1 MRASNPENP
10 DRLLSFL
17 GTGVYSA
24 PEIQQRF
31 RLSQPTVSRLLAQL
45 GDRIAIIGNARA
57 RRYTK
62 IRDVRGLGGEFPL
75 FKIDTEGNAHLI
87 GTLYAVA
94 RDHFLWKPLAQINW
108 ISAITNLFS
117 VGKTQKINSNL
128 LNAREQLFRS
138 LPWFIADLHPE
149 GFVGRAFVRQLHE
162 EFGLPARSVDWNE
175 DHVLSAL
182 VRRSEDTMGNLVI
195 GRESIERYFRLVR
208 QLPTPIRENAIAD
221 IYPRFAQEA
230 VDGQPAGSS
239 AGGEQPK
246 FTAIIERGGVVQ
258 NVLVKF
264 SPPVTTIE
272 GRRWADL
279 LICEHH
285 ALDAVQNSGISAA
298 QSNIIEAGGR
308 VFLEVVRFDRTG
320 LLGRLPIISLRALGN
335 EFYGFQDNWVNAA
348 NRMAKDGRLSL
359 EDAGSLRWLSV
370 FGSLIGNN
378 DQHFGNVS
386 LITLDDSSQYR
397 LAPAYDVL
405 PMVYRPADGSVP
417 SRTLTLPAVV
427 PGAPDEWPSALER
440 ASQFWSQTKSDIR
453 ISEQFRLICAENYK
467 LVNGL
472 FAGPRLFA

>member
-1 MRASNPENP
+1 MRASTLDNP

-31 RLSQPTVSRLLAQL
+31 RCSQPTVSRLLAQL

-62 IRDVRGLGGEFPL
+62 IRDVRGLGGKFPI

-87 GTLYAVA
+87 GALYAVA
-94 RDHFLWKPLAQINW
+94 QDHYLWAP
-108 ISAITNLFS
+108 
-117 VGKTQKINSNL
+117 

-149 GFVGRAFVRQLHE
+149 GFVGRAYVRQLHNE
-162 EFGLPARSVDWNE
+162 LGLPPRSVDWNE

-182 VRRSEDTMGNLVI
+182 ARRGEDTMGNLVI
-195 GRESIERYFRLVR
+195 GQESIERYFRMVR
-208 QLPTPIRENAIAD
+208 ESPAPIREHAIAD
-221 IYPRFAQEA
+221 TYPRFAQEA
-230 VDGQPAGSS
+230 VDGQPVGSS

-246 FTAIIERGGVVQ
+246 FTAIVERSGTVR

-264 SPPVTTIE
+264 SPPVNTLE
-272 GRRWADL
+272 GKRWADL

-285 ALDAVQNSGISAA
+285 ALEVVQNSGISAA
-298 QSNIIEAGGR
+298 QSTIIEAGGR
-308 VFLEVVRFDRTG
+308 VFLEVIRFDRSG
-320 LLGRLPIISLRALGN
+320 LVGRLPIISLRAVDN

-348 NRMAKDGRLSL
+348 NRMASDGRLSTQ
-359 EDAGSLRWLSV
+359 DAASLRWLSV

-386 LITLDDSSQYR
+386 LIMLDGGRLYR

-405 PMVYRPADGSVP
+405 PMVYRPADGAVP
-417 SRTLTLPAVV
+417 SRPLTVPAVA
-427 PGAPDEWPSALER
+427 PGAPNEWPSALES
-440 ASQFWSQTKSDIR
+440 ASRFWNQTKSDIR
-453 ISEQFRLICAENYK
+453 ISEEFRMMCLENHNI
-467 LVNGL
+467 VNAL
-472 FAGPRLFA
+472 YAGPRLFA

>member
-1 MRASNPENP
+1 MRTGNLDNS

-31 RLSQPTVSRLLAQL
+31 RCSQPTVSRMLAQL
-45 GDRIAIIGNARA
+45 GNRITIIGNARA

-62 IRDVRGLGGEFPL
+62 IRDIRGVGGEFPI

-94 RDHFLWKPLAQINW
+94 QDHFLWTPLD
-108 ISAITNLFS
+108 
-117 VGKTQKINSNL
+117 
-128 LNAREQLFRS
+128 AREQLFRS

-162 EFGLPARSVDWNE
+162 ELGLPPRGIDWNE
-175 DHVLSAL
+175 DNVLSAL
-182 VRRSEDTMGNLVI
+182 ARRGEDTMGNLVI
-195 GRESIERYFRLVR
+195 GRESIERYFRMVR
-208 QLPTPIRENAIAD
+208 ELPAPIRENAIAD
-221 IYPRFAQEA
+221 TYPRFAQEA
-230 VDGQPAGSS
+230 VDGQQVGSS

-246 FTAIIERGGVVQ
+246 FTAIVGRSGAVR

-264 SPPVTTIE
+264 SPPVSTDE

-285 ALDAVQNSGISAA
+285 ALDVVRNSGISAA
-298 QSNIIEAGGR
+298 QSTIIEAGGR
-308 VFLEVVRFDRTG
+308 VFLEVARFDRTG
-320 LLGRLPIISLRALGN
+320 LLGRLPIISLRAIDN
-335 EFYGFQDNWVNAA
+335 EYYGFQDNWVDAA
-348 NRMAKDGRLSL
+348 NRMANDGRLSTQ
-359 EDAGSLRWLSV
+359 DAAALRWLSV

-386 LITLDDSSQYR
+386 LIMLDGSRLYR

-405 PMVYRPADGSVP
+405 PMVYRPADGAVP
-417 SRTLTLPAVV
+417 SRLLTVPAVV
-427 PGAPDEWPSALER
+427 PGAPEEWPSALES
-440 ASQFWSQTKSDIR
+440 AGQFWNQTKSDIR
-453 ISEQFRLICAENYK
+453 ISDEFRVICSKNYTI
-467 LVNGL
+467 VNGL
-472 FAGPRLFA
+472 FSGPRLFA

>member
-1 MRASNPENP
+1 MRASTLDNL

-31 RLSQPTVSRLLAQL
+31 RYSQPTVSRLLAQL
-45 GDRIAIIGNARA
+45 GDRITIIGNARA

-62 IRDVRGLGGEFPL
+62 LRDVRGLGGGFPVYT
-75 FKIDTEGNAHLI
+75 INTEGNAHLI
-87 GTLYAVA
+87 GTLCAVA
-94 RDHFLWKPLAQINW
+94 LDHFLWKPMDAH
-108 ISAITNLFS
+108 
-117 VGKTQKINSNL
+117 
-128 LNAREQLFRS
+128 EQLFRS

-149 GFVGRAFVRQLHE
+149 GFVGRAFVRRLHQE
-162 EFGLPARSVDWNE
+162 LGLPPHSVDWNE

-182 VRRSEDTMGNLVI
+182 ARRGEDTMGNLVI
-195 GRESIERYFRLVR
+195 GQESIERYFRMVR
-208 QLPTPIRENAIAD
+208 ELPAPIREDAIAD
-221 IYPRFAQEA
+221 TYPRFAQEA

-246 FTAIIERGGVVQ
+246 FTAIVERSGTVR

-264 SPPVTTIE
+264 SPPVSTVE

-285 ALDAVQNSGISAA
+285 ALGVVQNSGIAA
-298 QSNIIEAGGR
+298 AHSSVIEAGGR

-320 LLGRLPIISLRALGN
+320 LFGRLPIMSLRAIDN
-335 EFYGFQDNWVNAA
+335 EYYGFQDNWVNAA
-348 NRMAKDGRLSL
+348 NRMSSDGRLPA
-359 EDAGSLRWLSV
+359 EDARSLRWLSV

-386 LITLDDSSQYR
+386 LVMGDGGRRYR

-405 PMVYRPADGSVP
+405 PMVYRPVDGAVP
-417 SRTLTLPAVV
+417 SRPLAMPVVV
-427 PGAPDEWPSALER
+427 PGAANEWSSALER
-440 ASQFWSQTKSDIR
+440 ACQFWNQTKGDIR
-453 ISEQFRLICAENYK
+453 ISEEFRMICSENHTM
-467 LVNGL
+467 VNEMQ
-472 FAGPRLFA
+472 AGPRLFA

>member
-1 MRASNPENP
+1 MRTGNLDYS

-31 RLSQPTVSRLLAQL
+31 RCSQPTVSRMLAQL
-45 GDRIAIIGNARA
+45 GNRITIIGNARA

-62 IRDVRGLGGEFPL
+62 IRDIRGVGGEFPI

-94 RDHFLWKPLAQINW
+94 QDHFLWTPLD
-108 ISAITNLFS
+108 
-117 VGKTQKINSNL
+117 
-128 LNAREQLFRS
+128 AREQLFRS

-162 EFGLPARSVDWNE
+162 ELGLPPRGIDWNE
-175 DHVLSAL
+175 DNVLSAL
-182 VRRSEDTMGNLVI
+182 ARRGEDTMGNLVI
-195 GRESIERYFRLVR
+195 GRESIERYFRMVR
-208 QLPTPIRENAIAD
+208 ELPAPIRENAIAD
-221 IYPRFAQEA
+221 TYPRFAQEA
-230 VDGQPAGSS
+230 VDGQQVGSS

-246 FTAIIERGGVVQ
+246 FTAIVERSGAVR

-264 SPPVTTIE
+264 SPPVSTDE

-285 ALDAVQNSGISAA
+285 ALDVVRNSGISAA
-298 QSNIIEAGGR
+298 QSTIIEAGGR
-308 VFLEVVRFDRTG
+308 VFLEVARFDRTG
-320 LLGRLPIISLRALGN
+320 LLGRLPIISLRAIDN
-335 EFYGFQDNWVNAA
+335 EYYGFQDNWVDAA
-348 NRMAKDGRLSL
+348 NRMANDGRLSTQ
-359 EDAGSLRWLSV
+359 DAAALRWLSV

-386 LITLDDSSQYR
+386 LIMLDGSRLYR

-405 PMVYRPADGSVP
+405 PMVYRPADGAVP
-417 SRTLTLPAVV
+417 SRLLTVPAVV
-427 PGAPDEWPSALER
+427 PGAPEEWPSALES
-440 ASQFWSQTKSDIR
+440 AGQFWNQTKSDIR
-453 ISEQFRLICAENYK
+453 ISDEFRVICSKNYTI
-467 LVNGL
+467 VNGL
-472 FAGPRLFA
+472 FSGPRLFA

>member
-1 MRASNPENP
+1 MRADTLDNS

-24 PEIQQRF
+24 PEIQQRI
-31 RLSQPTVSRLLAQL
+31 RCSQPTVSRLLAQL
-45 GDRIAIIGNARA
+45 GDRITIFGNARA

-62 IRDVRGLGGEFPL
+62 IRDIRGLGGEFPI
-75 FKIDTEGNAHLI
+75 FTIDSEGNAHQI

-94 RDHFLWKPLAQINW
+94 QDHFLWTPRD
-108 ISAITNLFS
+108 T
-117 VGKTQKINSNL
+117 
-128 LNAREQLFRS
+128 REQLFRS

-162 EFGLPARSVDWNE
+162 ELGLPLRGVDWNE

-182 VRRSEDTMGNLVI
+182 ARRGEDTMGNLVI
-195 GRESIERYFRLVR
+195 GRESIERYFRMVR
-208 QLPTPIRENAIAD
+208 ELPAPIREDAIAD
-221 IYPRFAQEA
+221 TYPRFAQEA

-246 FTAIIERGGVVQ
+246 FTAIVERSGAVR

-264 SPPVTTIE
+264 SPPVGTDE

-285 ALDAVQNSGISAA
+285 ALNVVQNSGVSAA
-298 QSNIIEAGGR
+298 QSTIIEAGGR

-320 LLGRLPIISLRALGN
+320 LLGRLPIISLRAIDN
-335 EFYGFQDNWVNAA
+335 ELYGFQDNWVNAA
-348 NRMAKDGRLSL
+348 KRMANDGRLSTL
-359 EDAGSLRWLSV
+359 DAGSLRWLSV

-386 LITLDDSSQYR
+386 LITLDDSRLYR

-405 PMVYRPADGSVP
+405 PMVYRPADGAVP
-417 SRTLTLPAVV
+417 SRPLTVPAVV
-427 PGAPDEWPSALER
+427 PGAPNEWSSALESAGR
-440 ASQFWSQTKSDIR
+440 FWNQTKSDIR
-453 ISEQFRLICAENYK
+453 ISEQFRMICSENYNI
-467 LVNGL
+467 VNGL
-472 FAGPRLFA
+472 YAGPRLFA

>member
-1 MRASNPENP
+1 MRTSNLDNP

-17 GTGVYSA
+17 STGVYSA

-45 GDRIAIIGNARA
+45 GNRITIIGNARA

-62 IRDVRGLGGEFPL
+62 TRDVRGLGGEFPI
-75 FKIDTEGNAHLI
+75 FKIDADGNAHLI
-87 GTLYAVA
+87 GTLFAVA
-94 RDHFLWKPLAQINW
+94 QDHFLWNP
-108 ISAITNLFS
+108 
-117 VGKTQKINSNL
+117 
-128 LNAREQLFRS
+128 LNASEQLFRS

-149 GFVGRAFVRQLHE
+149 GFVGRAFVRQLHV
-162 EFGLPARSVDWNE
+162 EFGLPPRSTDWSE

-182 VRRSEDTMGNLVI
+182 ARRSEDTMGNLVI
-195 GRESIERYFRLVR
+195 GQESIERYFRMVHELAA
-208 QLPTPIRENAIAD
+208 PIRENAIAD
-221 IYPRFAQEA
+221 TYPRFAQEA

-246 FTAIIERGGVVQ
+246 FTAIVERSGVVR

-264 SPPVTTIE
+264 SPPVSTDE

-285 ALDAVQNSGISAA
+285 ALEVVQNSGISAA
-298 QSNIIEAGGR
+298 QSNIIEEGGR

-320 LLGRLPIISLRALGN
+320 LLGRLPIISLRAIDN

-348 NRMAKDGRLSL
+348 NRMVNDGRLSTQ
-359 EDAGSLRWLSV
+359 DAGSLRWLSV

-386 LITLDDSSQYR
+386 LIMLDGSRQYG

-405 PMVYRPADGSVP
+405 PMVYRPMDGAVP
-417 SRTLTLPAVV
+417 SRPFTLPAVV
-427 PGAPDEWPSALER
+427 PGAPNEWPSALEC
-440 ASQFWSQTKSDIR
+440 ASQFWNRTKSDIR
-453 ISEQFRLICAENYK
+453 ISDKFRLICAENYNMA
-467 LVNGL
+467 NGL
-472 FAGPRLFA
+472 FAGPRLFGKGDRDIL

>member
-1 MRASNPENP
+1 MRASNLDNP

-31 RLSQPTVSRLLAQL
+31 RCSQPTVSRLLAQL
-45 GDRIAIIGNARA
+45 GDRIIIIGNARA

-62 IRDVRGLGGEFPL
+62 IRNVRGLGGEFPI
-75 FKIDTEGNAHLI
+75 FKIDTEGNAHLT

-94 RDHFLWKPLAQINW
+94 QDHFLWTP
-108 ISAITNLFS
+108 
-117 VGKTQKINSNL
+117 

-149 GFVGRAFVRQLHE
+149 GFVGRAFVRQLHGE
-162 EFGLPARSVDWNE
+162 LGLPPRSVDWNE

-182 VRRSEDTMGNLVI
+182 ARRSEDTMGDLVI
-195 GRESIERYFRLVR
+195 GQESIERYFRMVR
-208 QLPTPIRENAIAD
+208 ELPAPIRENAIAD
-221 IYPRFAQEA
+221 TYPRFAQEA
-230 VDGQPAGSS
+230 IDGQPVGSS

-246 FTAIIERGGVVQ
+246 FTAIVERSGAVR

-264 SPPVTTIE
+264 SPPVSTDE

-279 LICEHH
+279 LICEQH
-285 ALDAVQNSGISAA
+285 ALEVVQNSGISAA
-298 QSNIIEAGGR
+298 QSTIIEAGGR
-308 VFLEVVRFDRTG
+308 VFLEVVRFDRSG
-320 LLGRLPIISLRALGN
+320 LLGRLPIISLRAIDN

-348 NRMAKDGRLSL
+348 NRMANDGRLSTQ
-359 EDAGSLRWLSV
+359 DAGSLRWLSV

-386 LITLDDSSQYR
+386 LIMLDGSRLYR

-405 PMVYRPADGSVP
+405 PMVYRPIDGAVP
-417 SRTLTLPAVV
+417 SRPLTVPAVV
-427 PGAPDEWPSALER
+427 PGAPNEWSSALES
-440 ASQFWSQTKSDIR
+440 ASQFWNQTKSDIR
-453 ISEQFRLICAENYK
+453 ISEEFRMICSENYNIVSE
-467 LVNGL
+467 LY
-472 FAGPRLFA
+472 AGPRIFA

>member
-1 MRASNPENP
+1 MRASNLDNP

-17 GTGVYSA
+17 STGVYSA

-45 GDRIAIIGNARA
+45 GDRITIIGNARA

-62 IRDVRGLGGEFPL
+62 IRDVRGLGGTFPIY
-75 FKIDTEGNAHLI
+75 KIDTEGNAHLI

-94 RDHFLWKPLAQINW
+94 QDHFLWTP
-108 ISAITNLFS
+108 
-117 VGKTQKINSNL
+117 

-138 LPWFIADLHPE
+138 LPWFIADLHPD
-149 GFVGRAFVRQLHE
+149 GFVGRAFVRRLHDE
-162 EFGLPARSVDWNE
+162 LGLPPRGVDWNE
-175 DHVLSAL
+175 DHVLTAL
-182 VRRSEDTMGNLVI
+182 ARRGEDTMGNLVV
-195 GRESIERYFRLVR
+195 GHESIERYFRMVR
-208 QLPTPIRENAIAD
+208 ELPVPIRENAIAGA
-221 IYPRFAQEA
+221 YPRFAQEA

-246 FTAIIERGGVVQ
+246 FTTIVERSGEVR

-264 SPPVTTIE
+264 SPPVNTSE

-285 ALDAVQNSGISAA
+285 ALEVIQNSGIRAAKSA
-298 QSNIIEAGGR
+298 IIEAGGR

-320 LLGRLPIISLRALGN
+320 LLGRLPIISLRALDN

-348 NRMAKDGRLSL
+348 NRMAKDGRLSR

-370 FGSLIGNN
+370 FGTLIGNN

-386 LITLDDSSQYR
+386 LITVDGSRLYR

-405 PMVYRPADGSVP
+405 PMAYRPLDGAVP
-417 SRTLTLPAVV
+417 SRPLALPAVV
-427 PGAPDEWPSALER
+427 PGASDEWSSALES
-440 ASQFWSQTKSDIR
+440 ASQFWNQTKSDIR
-453 ISEQFRLICAENYK
+453 ISEEFRMICTENYTI
-467 LVNGL
+467 VNEL
-472 FAGPRLFA
+472 RTGPRLFA

>member
-1 MRASNPENP
+1 MRASNLDNT

-17 GTGVYSA
+17 ATGVYSA

-31 RLSQPTVSRLLAQL
+31 ALSQPTISRLLAQL

-62 IRDVRGLGGEFPL
+62 IRDVRGLGGAFPVY
-75 FKIDTEGNAHLI
+75 KIDPEGNAHLI

-94 RDHFLWKPLAQINW
+94 QDNFLWSPRGA
-108 ISAITNLFS
+108 S
-117 VGKTQKINSNL
+117 
-128 LNAREQLFRS
+128 EQLFRS

-149 GFVGRAFVRQLHE
+149 GFAGRAFVRRLHE
-162 EFGLPARSVDWNE
+162 ELGLPSRSVDWNE

-182 VRRSEDTMGNLVI
+182 ARRGEDTMGNLVI
-195 GRESIERYFRLVR
+195 GHESIERYFRMVR
-208 QLPTPIRENAIAD
+208 ELPAPIQENAITGR
-221 IYPRFAQEA
+221 YPRFAQEA

-246 FTAIIERGGVVQ
+246 FTTIVERSGEVR

-264 SPPVTTIE
+264 SPPVNTIE

-285 ALDAVQNSGISAA
+285 ALSVVQNSGICAA
-298 QSNIIEAGGR
+298 KSIIIEAGGR
-308 VFLEVVRFDRTG
+308 VFLEVIRFDRTG
-320 LLGRLPIISLRALGN
+320 LSGRLPIISLRAIDN
-335 EFYGFQDNWVNAA
+335 EFYGFQDNWINAA
-348 NRMAKDGRLSL
+348 NRMANDGRLSK
-359 EDAGSLRWLSV
+359 EDAASLRWLSV

-386 LITLDDSSQYR
+386 LVMLDGSKLHR

-405 PMVYRPADGSVP
+405 PMFYRPVDGTVT
-417 SRTLTLPAVV
+417 SRPLTVPAVV
-427 PGAPDEWPSALER
+427 SSAPNEWSSALESAR
-440 ASQFWSQTKSDIR
+440 QFWEQTKSDIR
-453 ISEQFRLICAENYK
+453 ISEEFRMICSGNYNM
-467 LVNGL
+467 VNEL
-472 FAGPRLFA
+472 SAGPRLLV

>member
-1 MRASNPENP
+1 MRVNNLDNP

-17 GTGVYSA
+17 CTGVYSA

-45 GDRIAIIGNARA
+45 GDRIIIIGKARA

-62 IRDVRGLGGEFPL
+62 KRDIRGLGGEFPV

-94 RDHFLWKPLAQINW
+94 QDHFLWSP
-108 ISAITNLFS
+108 
-117 VGKTQKINSNL
+117 

-138 LPWFIADLHPE
+138 LPWFITDLHPE
-149 GFVGRAFVRQLHE
+149 GFVGRAFVRQSHE
-162 EFGLPARSVDWNE
+162 ELGLPPRSVDWNE

-182 VRRSEDTMGNLVI
+182 ARRGEDPMGNLVI
-195 GRESIERYFRLVR
+195 GQKSIERYFRMAR
-208 QLPTPIRENAIAD
+208 ELPSPIREQEIAD
-221 IYPRFAQEA
+221 TYPRFAQEA

-246 FTAIIERGGVVQ
+246 FTTIIERSRAVR

-264 SPPVTTIE
+264 SPPVSTDE

-285 ALDAVQNSGISAA
+285 ALEVVKNFGISAA
-298 QSNIIEAGGR
+298 QSTIIEAGGR
-308 VFLEVVRFDRTG
+308 LFLEVVRFDRTG
-320 LLGRLPIISLRALGN
+320 LIGRLPIISLRAIDN
-335 EFYGFQDNWVNAA
+335 EFYGFQDNWINAA
-348 NRMAKDGRLSL
+348 NRMASDGRLSTQ
-359 EDAGSLRWLSV
+359 DAASLRWLSV

-378 DQHFGNVS
+378 DQHFGNIS
-386 LITLDDSSQYR
+386 LIMLDGSKLYR

-405 PMVYRPADGSVP
+405 PMVYRPADSAVP
-417 SRTLTLPAVV
+417 SRPLTVPAVV
-427 PGAPDEWPSALER
+427 SGARKEWSSALEC
-440 ASQFWSQTKSDIR
+440 AGQFWKQTKSDIR
-453 ISEQFRLICAENYK
+453 ISTDFRTICSENYSI
-467 LVNGL
+467 VNEL
-472 FAGPRLFA
+472 RAGPRLLA

>member
-1 MRASNPENP
+1 MRVGNIDNP

-45 GDRIAIIGNARA
+45 GDRITIIGKARA

-62 IRDVRGLGGEFPL
+62 IRDVRGLGGEFPI
-75 FKIDTEGNAHLI
+75 FKIDTEGSAHLI

-94 RDHFLWKPLAQINW
+94 QDHFLWSP
-108 ISAITNLFS
+108 
-117 VGKTQKINSNL
+117 

-138 LPWFIADLHPE
+138 LPWFVADLYPD
-149 GFVGRAFVRQLHE
+149 GFVGRAFVRQSHE
-162 EFGLPARSVDWNE
+162 ELGLPPRGADWNA

-182 VRRSEDTMGNLVI
+182 ARRGEDTMGNLVI
-195 GRESIERYFRLVR
+195 GRESIERYFRMAR
-208 QLPTPIRENAIAD
+208 ELPAPIREEAIAES
-221 IYPRFAQEA
+221 YPRFAQEA
-230 VDGQPAGSS
+230 IDGQPAGSS

-246 FTAIIERGGVVQ
+246 FTAIIERSGTVR

-264 SPPVTTIE
+264 SPPVGTAE

-285 ALDAVQNSGISAA
+285 ALEVVKNAGISAA
-298 QSNIIEAGGR
+298 QSTIIETGGR
-308 VFLEVVRFDRTG
+308 VFLEVIRFDRTG
-320 LLGRLPIISLRALGN
+320 LLGRLPIISLRAIDN

-348 NRMAKDGRLSL
+348 NRMASDGRLSTR
-359 EDAGSLRWLSV
+359 DAGALRWLSV

-386 LITLDDSSQYR
+386 LIMLDSSRLYR

-405 PMVYRPADGSVP
+405 PMAYRPVDGALP
-417 SRTLTLPAVV
+417 SRPLTVPAVV
-427 PGAPDEWPSALER
+427 PGAPNEWSSALES
-440 ASQFWSQTKSDIR
+440 AGQFWNRATSDPR
-453 ISEQFRLICAENYK
+453 ISEEFRAICSMNHTI
-467 LVNGL
+467 VNEL
-472 FAGPRLFA
+472 RTGPRLFA

>member
-1 MRASNPENP
+1 MRVSNLDNP
-10 DRLLSFL
+10 DRLLSYL
-17 GTGVYSA
+17 GTGVYSS

-45 GDRIAIIGNARA
+45 GDRIIAIGSARA
-57 RRYTK
+57 RRYTR
-62 IRDVRGLGGEFPL
+62 IRDVRGLGGEFPF
-75 FKIDTEGNAHLI
+75 FKIDTEGNAHQI

-94 RDHFLWKPLAQINW
+94 QDHFLWSP
-108 ISAITNLFS
+108 
-117 VGKTQKINSNL
+117 

-149 GFVGRAFVRQLHE
+149 GFVGRAFVRQLHVE
-162 EFGLPARSVDWNE
+162 LGLPPRSLDWNE

-182 VRRSEDTMGNLVI
+182 ARRGEDTMGNLVI
-195 GRESIERYFRLVR
+195 GQESIERYFRMAR
-208 QLPTPIRENAIAD
+208 ELPEPIREQAIAD
-221 IYPRFAQEA
+221 TYPRFAQEA
-230 VDGQPAGSS
+230 IDGQPVGSS

-246 FTAIIERGGVVQ
+246 FTAIIERSGAVR

-264 SPPVTTIE
+264 SPPVSTIE

-285 ALDAVQNSGISAA
+285 ALEIVNNSGISAA
-298 QSNIIEAGGR
+298 RSTIIEAGGR

-320 LLGRLPIISLRALGN
+320 LMGRLPIISLRAIDN

-348 NRMAKDGRLSL
+348 NRMANDGRLSTQ
-359 EDAGSLRWLSV
+359 DAGSLRWLSV

-386 LITLDDSSQYR
+386 LIMLDGSRLYE

-405 PMVYRPADGSVP
+405 PMVYRPVDGAVP
-417 SRTLTLPAVV
+417 SRPLTVPAVA
-427 PGAPDEWPSALER
+427 PGAPNEWASALES
-440 ASQFWSQTKSDIR
+440 AGQFWNQTTSDIR
-453 ISEQFRLICAENYK
+453 ISEEFRAICSVNYAI
-467 LVNGL
+467 VNEL
-472 FAGPRLFA
+472 QAGPRLFV